1 MRISVWS
8 LAGLQG
14 NPECME
20 GMAEQRARGIAADL
34 PNLGS
39 ERPFVGSTDH
49 AEVQDEELAGGR
61 ENCTCPSP
69 AKQHRP
75 Q

>member
-1 MRISVWS
+1 
-8 LAGLQG
+8 
-14 NPECME
+14 
-20 GMAEQRARGIAADL
+20 MAEQRARGIAGDL

-39 ERPFVGSTDH
+39 ERPFVGSKDH
-49 AEVQDEELAGGR
+49 AKVQDEELAGGR
-61 ENCTCPSP
+61 ENCTCPGP